1 MNEKSLQEVL
11 RENKE
16 RYNQRLKAQRE
27 QIKKEQRKELIIVVA
42 ASMLILGLLFK
53 ILSDM
58 TEKDI
63 NNCMEKGYSQTTCE
77 YMVG

>member
-1 MNEKSLQEVL
+1 MNEKTLQEVL
-11 RENKE
+11 KENKE

-53 ILSDM
+53 VLSDM
-58 TEKDI
+58 TDKGVKK
-63 NNCMEKGYSQTTCE
+63 CMEKGYSQITCE
-77 YMVG
+77 YVVG

>member
-1 MNEKSLQEVL
+1 MNEKTLQEVL
-11 RENKE
+11 KENKE

-53 ILSDM
+53 VLSDM
-58 TEKDI
+58 TEKEV
-63 NNCMEKGYSQTTCE
+63 NNCVAKGYSYQVCME
-77 YMVG
+77 ELG